1 MNQEMNYYHDDGVEI
16 ITAYTKGVNAYI
28 DEILKNPDLLPIEF
42 KILNIVPEKWT
53 PEVVISRHQGL
64 LGNVGLE
71 LQTGRAVAKL
81 GIEKC
86 IDKCYTKM
94 FRIVPEDIHRR
105 VTILEERDH
114 IENERGQRHETNKKK
129 TDEVEIH
136 TDEVTGRKYTYN
148 PVTRKSVWLT
158 L

>member
-1 MNQEMNYYHDDGVEI
+1 MTTEI
-16 ITAYTKGVNAYI
+16 GTEYGTHVTTLRFFSTETLFVRESKSKLGLITQIGTVLTLTLSA
-28 DEILKNPDLLPIEF
+28 
-42 KILNIVPEKWT
+42 
-53 PEVVISRHQGL
+53 ISGL
-64 LGNVGLE
+64 
-71 LQTGRAVAKL
+71 RVAKL

-105 VTILEERDH
+105 VTILEERNH